1 MRRKRH
7 QRGSLKNVRGC
18 WIAQWWEKGH
28 RRNKFLGDAG
38 KMTKS
43 QANRTLAEIVA
54 PLNANQED
62 RSEDWKFGD
71 FVNQVYLPF
80 YRRKWKSSTA
90 ASNADRLRHHLTSE
104 FDGKPLVSFTRDG
117 LQDFLDRKAA
127 AGLSFSTADHLRW
140 DLRQIFEMAV
150 IEDCVRRNPA
160 TLLFTPKQATRGP
173 ARVMTWQD
181 VKKLFSVLDTRELLV
196 CMLATVAGM
205 RPGEIFALKWK
216 HVEPDHI
223 EIEQRLYRGKIDAP
237 KTNQSRR
244 SVAVSV
250 GLQSAIAGWKLLSGD
265 PEPDAWVFPSE
276 HKRTPLS
283 KDNCWRRWIAPR
295 LKTTGLEWVNFLVM
309 RRTHA
314 SLMRELAVDPKIVAD
329 QLGHSV
335 DVNLNVYSKT
345 ALRVR
350 KEAVESFESALR
362 VM

>member
-28 RRNKFLGDAG
+28 RRNKILGNAG

-43 QANRTLAEIVA
+43 QANRKLAEIVA

-62 RSEDWKFGD
+62 RSGDSKFGD
-71 FVNQVYLPF
+71 FVNQIFLPF

-90 ASNADRLRHHLTSE
+90 ACNADRLRRHLTSE
-104 FDGKPLVSFTRDG
+104 FEEHTLRSFTRNE

-127 AGLSFSTADHLRW
+127 DGLSFSTVDHLRW
-140 DLRQIFEMAV
+140 DLRQICEMAV
-150 IEDCVRRNPA
+150 AEDYLPKNPA
-160 TLLFTPKQATRGP
+160 KLLFTPSQAKRGVTRDM
-173 ARVMTWQD
+173 AWQD
-181 VKKLFSVLDTRELLV
+181 VKLLFPVLEVRERLV
-196 CMLATVAGM
+196 CMLATIAGM
-205 RPGEIFALKWK
+205 RPGEIFGLQWR
-216 HVEPDHI
+216 HVEHDHI
-223 EIEQRLYRGKIDAP
+223 EIEQRLYRGKIDSP
-237 KTNQSRR
+237 KTNQSKR
-244 SVAVSV
+244 SVAFPQ
-250 GLQSAIAGWKLLSGD
+250 GLGSLIAGWKSISGD
-265 PEPDAWVFPSE
+265 PGPDAWVFPSE
-276 HKRTPLS
+276 KMKTPLS

-295 LKTTGLEWVNFLVM
+295 LKAVGLEWVNFQVM

-335 DVNLNVYSKT
+335 DVNLNVYTKT
-345 ALRVR
+345 ALGPRI
-350 KEAVESFESALR
+350 KAVESLESALR

>member
-28 RRNKFLGDAG
+28 RRNKILGDASE
-38 KMTKS
+38 MTKS
-43 QANRTLAEIVA
+43 RANRKLAEIVA
-54 PLNANQED
+54 PINAQQED

-80 YRRKWKSSTA
+80 YRRKWKGSTA
-90 ASNADRLRHHLTSE
+90 ACNSDRLRRHLTSE
-104 FDGKPLVSFTRDG
+104 FEGHTLRSFTRNE
-117 LQDFLDRKAA
+117 LQDLLDRKAA
-127 AGLSFSTADHLRW
+127 DGLSFSTVDHLRW

-150 IEDCVRRNPA
+150 AEDYLPKNPA
-160 TLLFTPKQATRGP
+160 KLLFTPSQAKRGVTP
-173 ARVMTWQD
+173 VMAWQE
-181 VKKLFSVLDTRELLV
+181 VKLLFSVLEVRERLV
-196 CMLATVAGM
+196 CMLATIAGM
-205 RPGEIFALKWK
+205 RPGEIFALQWR
-216 HVEPDHI
+216 HVERDHI
-223 EIEQRLYRGKIDAP
+223 EIEQRLYRGKIDSP
-237 KTNQSRR
+237 KTNQSKR
-244 SVAVSV
+244 SVAFSQD
-250 GLQSAIAGWKLLSGD
+250 LESAITGWKSLSGN
-265 PEPDAWVFPSE
+265 PCPDGWIFPSE
-276 HKRTPLS
+276 TMKTPLS

-295 LKTTGLEWVNFLVM
+295 LKAVGLEWVTFQVM

-345 ALRVR
+345 ALGLR
-350 KEAVESFESALR
+350 KEAVEMLESALR